1 MPQPIKTPAKRPM
14 LAPEDFLR
22 PEGLQ
27 HWLIEN
33 LKTIMATAG
42 VLVLAGAAWGIVEFV
57 QHRAE
62 EQAAGLYAEAMSAYQ
77 TALAPERQ
85 LRELSPETKE
95 ALERA
100 AAAFQTVRD
109 KHPRTRH
116 AALALFHQA
125 NAYASLERV
134 DDAIAS
140 YEQWLATY
148 KGHELAPLVIQR
160 LAYALWANGKPEEA
174 LARFDEVAKTPDALN
189 RDLAYFEKGRVLEQ
203 LGKKDQAIEAYTAL
217 AKEFNASPW
226 TSEGNARIVALGGT
240 PPGREPEEQAA
251 GANAEPQPPGPPAEA
266 TPPPSSAQPPQ

>member
-1 MPQPIKTPAKRPM
+1 M
-14 LAPEDFLR
+14 LTPEDFLR

-33 LKTIMATAG
+33 LKTVVAIAG
-42 VLVLAGAAWGIVEFV
+42 VLVLAGAAWGIVEFL

-62 EQAAGLYAEAMSAYQ
+62 EQAAGLYAEAMGAYQ

-95 ALERA
+95 TLERA
-100 AAAFQTVRD
+100 AAAFQKVRD
-109 KHPRTRH
+109 EHPRTRH

-125 NAYASLERV
+125 NAYASLERF
-134 DDAIAS
+134 DDAIAG

-148 KGHELAPLVIQR
+148 KGHELAPLVTQR
-160 LAYALWANGKPEEA
+160 LAYALWAKGKPEEA
-174 LARFDEVAKTPDALN
+174 LARFDEVANTPDALN

-203 LGKKDQAIEAYTAL
+203 LGKKDQAIEAYIAL
-217 AKEFNASPW
+217 AKEFSASPW
-226 TSEGNARIVALGGT
+226 TSEGNARIVALGGI

-251 GANAEPQPPGPPAEA
+251 GANAQPHPPGPPAEA
-266 TPPPSSAQPPQ
+266 TPPPSPAQPPQ